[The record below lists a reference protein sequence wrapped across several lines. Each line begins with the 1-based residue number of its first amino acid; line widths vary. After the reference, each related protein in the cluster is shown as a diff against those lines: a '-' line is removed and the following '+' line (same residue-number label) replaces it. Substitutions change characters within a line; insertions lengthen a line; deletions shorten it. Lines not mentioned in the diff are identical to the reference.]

1 MLSISRLAIRTAD
14 IPRKGANK
22 ISTMATDDNVSS
34 EATASKYSFARKP
47 AGMRRTLDM
56 ARVRKVFLLLASGPG
71 NADDIR

>member
-1 MLSISRLAIRTAD
+1 
-14 IPRKGANK
+14 
-22 ISTMATDDNVSS
+22 MATDDNVSS